1 MAVKTVPDGYHT
13 VTPYMTIRDAAKAL
27 EFYKKAFGAEVAVRM
42 DGPGGRISHAE
53 MRIGN
58 SMIMLSDEAPE
69 MGAKSPQQLGGSPV
83 KLLLYVD
90 DVDAITKR
98 AVEAGAT
105 IVRPVEDQ
113 FYGDRV
119 ATIEDPFAHQWFIHT
134 HKEDVSGEEMQRRLA
149 AMAGAPAS

>member
-1 MAVKTVPDGYHT
+1 MAVKAIPDGYHT

-27 EFYKKAFGAEVAVRM
+27 EFYKKAFGAEETVRM
-42 DGPGGRISHAE
+42 EGPGGRISHAE

-58 SMIMLSDEAPE
+58 SMIMLSDETPE

-83 KLLLYVD
+83 KLLLYVA
-90 DVDAITKR
+90 DVDAFTKR

-113 FYGDRV
+113 FYGDRA

-134 HKEDVSGEEMQRRLA
+134 HKEDVSGEEMQRRIA
-149 AMAGAPAS
+149 AMAGAQAS

>member
-1 MAVKTVPDGYHT
+1 MAVKAVPDGYHT

-27 EFYKKAFGAEVAVRM
+27 EFYKKAFGAEETVRM
-42 DGPGGRISHAE
+42 DGPDGRISHAE

-58 SMIMLSDEAPE
+58 SMIMLSDEAPQ

-90 DVDAITKR
+90 DVDGFTKR

-113 FYGDRV
+113 FYGDR
-119 ATIEDPFAHQWFIHT
+119 AGTIEDPFAHQWFIHM
-134 HKEDVSGEEMQRRLA
+134 HKEDVSGEEMQRRMA
-149 AMAGAPAS
+149 AMAGASGS